1 MRKRLVTL
9 QLETNNGGMKMNFET
24 IRETLENS
32 EMKLFTG
39 RGNIRAIGNG
49 KLYINGG
56 TMKEGGSDIPMNEH
70 TVIEIGKQH
79 LSIYFFRGDV
89 NKVNWDEPF
98 FVSMITTEMYTL
110 RTEKLE
116 SLDYHDWSK

>member
-1 MRKRLVTL
+1 MD
-9 QLETNNGGMKMNFET
+9 FET

-49 KLYINGG
+49 KLYVNGG

-70 TVIEIGKQH
+70 TVIEIGRQH

-89 NKVNWDEPF
+89 NKVNWDDPF
-98 FVSMITTEMYTL
+98 FVSMVTTEMYTL

-116 SLDYHDWSK
+116 SLDYHDWSKWT